1 MLTNDF
7 SLRACC
13 RRSMASH
20 TAGCCD
26 AGDEA
31 WSCCEGGRSSGSNSC
46 GSLGRL
52 HDSCGVS
59 WTSFSTTWDF
69 SWVKK
74 TGDFRPFPRN
84 SVQESSTNP
93 KHHITQQPDI
103 YIYIVLFV
111 SLACFFLPL
120 RKRIYK
126 KKHHPQLS

>member
-7 SLRACC
+7 SLRACS

-20 TAGCCD
+20 TAGRCD

-93 KHHITQQPDI
+93 KHHITQPTRYSSFCFSGLFFFAISKTDI
-103 YIYIVLFV
+103 
-111 SLACFFLPL
+111 
-120 RKRIYK
+120 K